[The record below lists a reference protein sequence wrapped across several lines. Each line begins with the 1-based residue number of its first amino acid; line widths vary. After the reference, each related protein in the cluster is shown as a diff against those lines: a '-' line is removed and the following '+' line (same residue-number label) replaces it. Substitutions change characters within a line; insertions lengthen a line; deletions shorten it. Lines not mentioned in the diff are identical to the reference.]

1 VVFFFLSGAAGL
13 IYEIVWMRQLTFLFG
28 STIFAVSAVLT
39 AFMGGLALGSFLFGR
54 WAGRLPNPLLTYGF
68 LEVGIGL
75 YALLL
80 PVILEVLIPF
90 YRLIAQDFS
99 PSFYLS
105 SLLRFSLATGI
116 LLIPTT
122 LMGGTLPVVSHWYA
136 QTGKGVGFNVGRLY
150 AFNTLGAV
158 LGAIGA
164 GFVFLPWWGMERAT
178 HVAVILNLTI
188 GVALIG
194 LFKRLDRGRGISES
208 REELLTTGISPRQ
221 ASTSAVVLLVLVAYG
236 LSGLGAL
243 AYEVIWTRVLVLILG
258 SSTYA
263 FTLMLATFL
272 IGLALGSFLI
282 SRVTDRLRSPLAIFG
297 LLEIGIGLTAL
308 WGMFQFEKLPLMY
321 LSLFQ
326 AFSAT

>member
-1 VVFFFLSGAAGL
+1 MRGIRATVAVFFFLSGAAGL
-13 IYEIVWMRQLTFLFG
+13 IYEIVWMRQLTLLFG

-54 WAGRLPNPLLTYGF
+54 LAGRLARPLLTYGL

-80 PVILEVLIPF
+80 PVILEVLNPF

-99 PSFYLS
+99 PSFYIF

-122 LMGGTLPVVSHWYA
+122 LMGGTLPVVSQWYT
-136 QTGKGVGFNVGRLY
+136 QRGNGIGFAVGRLY

-158 LGAIGA
+158 VGAVGA
-164 GFVFLPWWGMERAT
+164 GFFLLPWWGMEQT
-178 HVAVILNLTI
+178 TYIAVLLNLTI
-188 GVALIG
+188 GIPLIG
-194 LFKRLDRGRGISES
+194 LFKKSGDEKG
-208 REELLTTGISPRQ
+208 TTEIVNRVDALSSGTSSPQ
-221 ASTSAVVLLVLVAYG
+221 PAPTGAFLLVLAAYG
-236 LSGLGAL
+236 LSGLAAM
-243 AYEVIWTRVLVLILG
+243 AYEVAWTRMLVLILG

-272 IGLALGSFLI
+272 IGLALGSYMI

-297 LLEIGIGLTAL
+297 LLEIGIG
-308 WGMFQFEKLPLMY
+308 
-321 LSLFQ
+321 
-326 AFSAT
+326 